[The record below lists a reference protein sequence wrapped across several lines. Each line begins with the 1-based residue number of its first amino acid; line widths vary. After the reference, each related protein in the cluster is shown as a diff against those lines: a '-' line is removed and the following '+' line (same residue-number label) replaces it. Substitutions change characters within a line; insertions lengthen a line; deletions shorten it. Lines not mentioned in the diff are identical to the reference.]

1 MPSAL
6 TRSQL
11 TAGSELMTSTLF
23 TIGFTQKTA
32 EQFFGLLRDAG
43 VQRVIDIRENRVG
56 QLSGFAKY
64 PDIAF
69 FLDRLL
75 KIEYIHEP
83 LLAPSPE
90 IRDAYRATRD
100 WQQYEASFLALMEQ
114 RGVLEN
120 VELGKFEGRVA
131 LLCSEPGPEKC
142 HRRLVAEMFAN
153 HGSRLGHEFDVKHLV
168 ITKPRRG
175 RKSKVKQDAGTDSL

>member
-1 MPSAL
+1 MV
-6 TRSQL
+6 
-11 TAGSELMTSTLF
+11 STLF

-32 EQFFGLLRDAG
+32 EQFLGLLQDAG

-75 KIEYIHEP
+75 GIKYVYEP

-90 IRDAYRATRD
+90 IRQAYKTTRD
-100 WQQYEASFLALMEQ
+100 WQQYEASFRELMEQ
-114 RGVLEN
+114 RTILEKM
-120 VELGKFEGRVA
+120 ELAQFEGRVA
-131 LLCSEPGPEKC
+131 LLCSEPGPERC
-142 HRRLVAEMFAN
+142 HRRLVAEMLAS
-153 HGSRLGHEFDVKHLV
+153 HGSALGHEWEVQHLV
-168 ITKPRRG
+168 ITKPPLG
-175 RKSKVKQDAGTDSL
+175 RKAKSKQDARTDSF